1 LDVFLYSPLKQQTP
15 SEATEIHTTL
25 KMAFIKEESEDI
37 MRVIIKEESEDFNIV
52 IVKEEDTEEHTGW
65 FHSQI

>member
-1 LDVFLYSPLKQQTP
+1 
-15 SEATEIHTTL
+15 
-25 KMAFIKEESEDI
+25 MAFIKEESEDI